1 MSTDTESAASAH
13 EAMGPVDAVV
23 IGFPAGAPM
32 TGSAVPMLMDL
43 VDKGIVRV
51 LDVMFVTKE
60 ADGTFAGFNATDLT
74 SESVGD
80 FTLFEG
86 ASSGL
91 ISDDDVSRAA
101 DNIEPGTSAV
111 LIIYE
116 NRWSVPFA
124 TEVRRNGGE
133 LIAHVRIPT
142 EDFVA
147 ALDAAEAAD

>member
-1 MSTDTESAASAH
+1 MSTDTEAASAH

-23 IGFPAGAPM
+23 IGFPASAPM
-32 TGSAVPMLMDL
+32 TGDAVPLLLDL
-43 VDKGIVRV
+43 VDRGIIRV

-60 ADGTFAGFNATDLT
+60 ENGNFAGFNATDLT

-80 FTLFEG
+80 LTIFEG

-91 ISDDDVSRAA
+91 IGEEDVSKAA
-101 DNIEPGTSAV
+101 DVIEPGTSAV

-124 TEVRRNGGE
+124 SAVRRNGGE

-142 EDFVA
+142 EDVMSA
-147 ALDAAEAAD
+147 IDAAEAAD

>member
-1 MSTDTESAASAH
+1 MSWSPPRLGGHVSTDTESAASAH

-32 TGSAVPMLMDL
+32 TGEAIPLLMDL
-43 VDKGIVRV
+43 VDRGVIRV

-80 FTLFEG
+80 LTVFEG

-91 ISDDDVSRAA
+91 IADDDLDKAA
-101 DNIEPGTSAV
+101 HAIQPGT
-111 LIIYE
+111 
-116 NRWSVPFA
+116 
-124 TEVRRNGGE
+124 
-133 LIAHVRIPT
+133 
-142 EDFVA
+142 
-147 ALDAAEAAD
+147 

>member
-1 MSTDTESAASAH
+1 
-13 EAMGPVDAVV
+13 MGPVDAVV

-32 TGSAVPMLMDL
+32 TGDAVPLLMDL
-43 VDKGIVRV
+43 IDKGIIRV

-60 ADGTFAGFNATDLT
+60 SDGTFAGFNATDLT

-80 FTLFEG
+80 LTVFEG

-91 ISDDDVSRAA
+91 IHDDDLDKAA
-101 DNIEPGTSAV
+101 DVIEPGTSAV

-124 TEVRRNGGE
+124 TAVRRNGGE
-133 LIAHVRIPT
+133 LVAHTRIPH
-142 EDFVA
+142 EDLVA
-147 ALDAAEAAD
+147 ALDATED

>member
-32 TGSAVPMLMDL
+32 TGDAVPLMMDL
-43 VDKGIVRV
+43 IDKGIIRV

-74 SESVGD
+74 SDSVGD

-91 ISDDDVSRAA
+91 IGDEDVSKAA
-101 DNIEPGTSAV
+101 DVIEPGTSAV

-124 TEVRRNGGE
+124 TAVRRNGGE
-133 LIAHVRIPT
+133 LIAHVRIPH

-147 ALDAAEAAD
+147 ALDAAEADD

>member
-23 IGFPAGAPM
+23 IGFPAGSPM
-32 TGSAVPMLMDL
+32 TGDAVPLLMDL
-43 VDKGIVRV
+43 IDKGIIRV

-60 ADGTFAGFNATDLT
+60 TDGTFAGFNATDLT

-80 FTLFEG
+80 LTVFEG

-91 ISDDDVSRAA
+91 IHDDDLDKAA
-101 DNIEPGTSAV
+101 DVIEPGTSAV

-124 TEVRRNGGE
+124 TAVRRNGGE
-133 LIAHVRIPT
+133 LVAHARIPH
-142 EDFVA
+142 EDLVA
-147 ALDAAEAAD
+147 ALDTAEADD